1 LQPKVEGHMTQ
12 IWVNPLFV
20 DLCFK
25 RKVHWQWRC

>member
-1 LQPKVEGHMTQ
+1 MTQ